1 MDGFVNLTRDLLC
14 EGGAPPEFVFLK
26 GDVELP
32 GYFRPTK
39 EWDLVVVQ
47 NARLLASIE
56 FKSQVGPS
64 FGNNYNNRTEE
75 ALGSAQDLWTAFREG
90 KFESSPKPW
99 LGYLM
104 MLEET
109 RASTSPVRV
118 REPHFE
124 VFPEFEGA
132 SYARRYE
139 VLCDR
144 LVKERLY
151 DGSCLILSSGKGG
164 LKGEFREPVKELSFE
179 RFVRP
184 LVAHVT
190 ANLA

>member
-14 EGGAPPEFVFLK
+14 EGGVPREFVRLK
-26 GDVELP
+26 RDVELP

-39 EWDLVVVQ
+39 EWGLLVVQ
-47 NARLLASIE
+47 DRRLLASVE

-90 KFESSPKPW
+90 KFDSSPKPW

-109 RASTSPVRV
+109 RRSTSAVRV
-118 REPHFE
+118 REPHFD
-124 VFPEFEGA
+124 VFPEFKGA

-139 VLCDR
+139 LLCDR
-144 LVKERLY
+144 LIKERLY
-151 DGSCLILSSGKGG
+151 DGSCLILSSREAG
-164 LKGEFREPVKELSFE
+164 LKSEYREPVPELSYE

-184 LVAHVT
+184 LIAHVT
-190 ANLA
+190 AHLI